1 MPLAPTTRVGRYE
14 IIAAL
19 GAGGMGEVYRARD
32 AQIGRDVALKVLP
45 EAFASDPERIVRF
58 EREAQVLGSLNHQNI
73 AAIYGIESGALVLE
87 LVEGPTLA
95 DLIATGP
102 LPIPDALSI
111 ARQICDALKAAHARG
126 IVHRDL
132 KPANIKVRGD
142 GSVKVLDFG
151 LAKAIAGPPRDDSGS
166 GETITSPAVVSRVG
180 VIVGTAAYMSPEQAR
195 GKSIDE
201 RSDIWAFGCVLFE
214 MLTGRR
220 AFEGDGVTDTLS
232 RVLQQ
237 APDWAALP
245 SRTPTTIHR
254 LLLACL
260 EKDPNKRLSPIAVAA
275 FQLDEAMAAGSAA
288 TVGPAWTR
296 RRSISVATMA
306 ALAGGAIAGAAI
318 IWSVAPRSATPEL
331 PVTRLLMP
339 LLPADQLGGNEGR
352 PARTAIALSPDGRTV
367 VFSAVQKNQRLLYKR
382 ALDQSAA
389 TPMPGTDGAVHPFFS
404 PGGDWIGFFA
414 AGEIKRIPLAGGPP
428 VVVAATPTF
437 FGASWGDDDVIVFA
451 RTGGGLWE
459 VPAGGGTAM
468 RRTETDTAAGEIS
481 HRLPFVLPGGDAVLY
496 TVTHNRFPRWDET
509 QVWLHSRRAGKP
521 KLVLEGGAD
530 ARYVSSGHLLY
541 AKEGALLAVPFDLQR
556 LDVSGNPVGI
566 GTVMQA
572 AYVAGQ
578 LADSGAMQASV
589 SRNGTLAYIDGGV
602 HPSPEYTVLQVDRSG
617 RQRALPVPPQPFR
630 TLRVSP
636 DGTQLALGTVGRDR
650 GTWLYN
656 FERQALTKLA
666 ASGRSVGPV
675 WTPDGQRITYASSA
689 KGPDSLQWIR
699 ADGGGSA
706 EPLVRS
712 TSNLV
717 PGSWSP
723 GGRQLLY
730 YAIGADAGGPP
741 QSGPSIWWI
750 DVSAKGEPV
759 RLSPA
764 AATAGS
770 ADVSPDG
777 KWIAYHSTESGAL
790 QVYVE
795 AFPGPGPRLQVSID
809 NGGAP
814 VWRRDGRELFYVR
827 ATAPNQQPEAGE
839 ADVEIMSVTV
849 AAGPT
854 PTFGKPRP
862 LFAGRYSMNAPA
874 RGYDVAPDGEHFI
887 MMQLRKRPPDVI
899 TAVTVVQNWIEEL
912 KRTTP

>member
-1 MPLAPTTRVGRYE
+1 MPLAPTARVGRYE
-14 IIAAL
+14 IIAPL

-73 AAIYGIESGALVLE
+73 AAIYGIEAGALVLE

-95 DLIATGP
+95 DLIAAGP

-111 ARQICDALKAAHARG
+111 ARQICDALRAAHARG

-132 KPANIKVRGD
+132 KPANIKVRSD

-151 LAKAIAGPPRDDSGS
+151 LAKAIEGWSLDENGS
-166 GETITSPAVVSRVG
+166 GETITSPALVSRVG
-180 VIVGTAAYMSPEQAR
+180 VILGTAAYMSPEQAR

-201 RSDIWAFGCVLFE
+201 RTDIWAFGCVLFE

-220 AFEGDGVTDTLS
+220 AFDGDGVTDTLS
-232 RVLQQ
+232 RVLQHP
-237 APDWAALP
+237 PDWTALP

-254 LLLACL
+254 LLIACL
-260 EKDPNKRLSPIAVAA
+260 EKDPNKRLAPIAVAA
-275 FQLDEAMAAGSAA
+275 FQLDEAVAAGSAA
-288 TVGPAWTR
+288 AIGPAWIPR
-296 RRSISVATMA
+296 RAVSAATMA
-306 ALAGGAIAGAAI
+306 TLAGGAIAGAAI
-318 IWSVAPRSATPEL
+318 VWSIAPRSIAPVL
-331 PVTRLLMP
+331 PVTRLQMP
-339 LLPADQLGGNEGR
+339 VAPADQLGGNEGR
-352 PARTAIALSPDGRTV
+352 PVRTALALSPDGRTL
-367 VFSAVQKNQRLLYKR
+367 VFSAVQKNQRLLFKR
-382 ALDQSAA
+382 ALDQAAA
-389 TPMPGTDGAVHPFFS
+389 TPIPDTDGALNPFFS
-404 PGGDWIGFFA
+404 PGGDWIGYFA
-414 AGEIKRIPLAGGPP
+414 AGQIKRIPLAGGPP
-428 VVVAATPTF
+428 VVVTATPTF

-451 RTGGGLWE
+451 RTDGGLWE
-459 VPAGGGTAM
+459 VPAGGGTVT

-481 HRLPFVLPGGDAVLY
+481 HRLPFVLPGGDGVLY
-496 TVTHNRFPRWDET
+496 TVTHTRFPRWDET
-509 QVWLHSRRAGKP
+509 QTWLHSRRAGKP
-521 KLVLEGGAD
+521 KLLLEGGAD
-530 ARYVSSGHLLY
+530 ARYVSSGHLVY
-541 AKEGALLAVPFDLQR
+541 VKEGALLAVPFDLQR
-556 LDVSGNPVGI
+556 LGVTGSPVGI
-566 GTVMQA
+566 ANVMQA

-578 LADSGAMQASV
+578 LGDSGAMQVSV
-589 SRNGTLAYIDGGV
+589 SQSGTLVYVDGGV
-602 HPSPEYTVLQVDRSG
+602 HPSPEYTVLQVDRAG
-617 RQRALPVPPQPFR
+617 RQQTLPVPPHSFR

-650 GTWLYN
+650 GVWLYN
-656 FERQALTKLA
+656 FGRQVLTKLA
-666 ASGRSVGPV
+666 ASGRSVGPM
-675 WTPDGQRITYASSA
+675 WTPDGQRITYAAAA
-689 KGPDSLQWIR
+689 KGPDNLQWIR

-723 GGRQLLY
+723 SGRELVY

-741 QSGPSIWWI
+741 QTGPSIWWMN
-750 DVSAKGEPV
+750 VPAKGEPV

-770 ADVSPDG
+770 ADFSPDG
-777 KWIAYHSTESGAL
+777 KWIAYDSNESGTRH
-790 QVYVE
+790 VYVE

-809 NGGAP
+809 NGGGP

-827 ATAPNQQPEAGE
+827 ATTPNQQPEAGE
-839 ADVEIMSVTV
+839 ADVAVMSVMV
-849 AAGPT
+849 ASGPKL
-854 PTFGKPRP
+854 TFGAPRQ

-874 RGYDVAPDGEHFI
+874 RGYDVASDGQHFI

-899 TAVTVVQNWIEEL
+899 TVLTVVQNWIEEL
-912 KRTTP
+912 KRTTQ